1 MLVNK
6 VGVITNVN
14 KKRALD
20 ASLEILKATDEL
32 GMGCVLHPTLAK
44 SLGLPGQP
52 LDAFYDAEVIMV
64 IGGDGTILSAVA
76 DIAEHGIPI
85 LGINSGR
92 VGFLSEVEINHV
104 RQALINMQ
112 KGEFSIKE
120 RQTLACFKNDER
132 LHANALNDILVY
144 KYDFLGV
151 IQLEAYINNDIALKI
166 SCDGLLVSTQTGS
179 TAYSLSAGGPLIAP
193 NLDAIL
199 ITPICSHNLVAR
211 PIVASINDVVG
222 IKVIDKC
229 TLSADGLP
237 IRELIHNEFI
247 NIKKSDVCAHF
258 VMLGETNFF
267 DLVKKKLV

>member
-1 MLVNK
+1 VIVNN

-20 ASLEILKATDEL
+20 ASLEILKATDEI

-44 SLGLPGQP
+44 SLGRPIQP
-52 LDAFYDAEVIMV
+52 LDSFYASDVIIV

-76 DIAEHGIPI
+76 DIAEHGTPV
-85 LGINSGR
+85 LGVNSGR
-92 VGFLSEVEINHV
+92 VGFLSEVEISHV
-104 RQALINMQ
+104 RRALVQIH

-120 RQTLACFKNDER
+120 RKTLTCFKQDER
-132 LHANALNDILVY
+132 LHANALNDIMLY
-144 KYDFLGV
+144 KYDFLGI
-151 IQLEAYINNDIALKI
+151 IQLEAYINDDLALKI

-199 ITPICSHNLVAR
+199 VTPICSHNLVAK
-211 PIVASINDVVG
+211 PIVASMNDVVG
-222 IKVIDKC
+222 IKIIDRC
-229 TLSADGLP
+229 TLSADGHP
-237 IRELIHNEFI
+237 IRELTRNEFI
-247 NIKKSDVCAHF
+247 SIRKSEVTAHF

-267 DLVKKKLV
+267 ELVKKKLV